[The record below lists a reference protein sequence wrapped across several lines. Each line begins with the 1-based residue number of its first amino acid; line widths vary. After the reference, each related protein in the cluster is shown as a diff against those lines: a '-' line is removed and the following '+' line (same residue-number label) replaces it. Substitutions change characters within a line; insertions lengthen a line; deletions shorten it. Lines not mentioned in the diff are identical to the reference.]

1 MEDRKDGADLYRKAD
16 RKRLASTAAPL
27 LLLPTQTQNENRPHL
42 ESGAGATEN

>member
-1 MEDRKDGADLYRKAD
+1 
-16 RKRLASTAAPL
+16 L